1 MSGKEGTMAKLDI
14 IDRSGKAAA
23 QIDLPEGLLSGP
35 SNDHLIYE
43 AVVNYRANQRQ
54 GTAATKTRA
63 SVRGGGRKP
72 WRQKGTGRARVGST
86 RSPLWK
92 KGGTVFGPQPRDYSY
107 ELPKKVRRGALR
119 AALAGKHAAGN
130 LVVASELDLKE
141 PRTREAAALV
151 KGLKLDSALLVDTAE
166 NANLFKAVRNLPRV
180 KAVDVAGLN
189 IYDVLAHTSVV
200 FSRRAFEAV
209 LERLT

>member
-1 MSGKEGTMAKLDI
+1 MAKLDI
-14 IDRSGKAAA
+14 IDRSGQTAG
-23 QIDLPEGLLSGP
+23 QLDLPEDLFAARA
-35 SNDHLIYE
+35 NDHLIYE
-43 AVVNYRANQRQ
+43 AVVSYQANQRQ

-63 SVRGGGRKP
+63 FVAGGGKKP

-107 ELPKKVRRGALR
+107 ELPKKARRGALR
-119 AALAGKHAAGN
+119 SALALKHADREL
-130 LVVASELDLKE
+130 LVVPELEVPAPK
-141 PRTREAAALV
+141 TKEAAALL
-151 KGLKLDSALLVDTAE
+151 KAYKLDSALLVDTAE

-189 IYDVLAHTSVV
+189 IYDVLAHKAVV

-209 LERLT
+209 LEKLT

>member
-1 MSGKEGTMAKLDI
+1 MAKLDI
-14 IDRSGKAAA
+14 IDRSGKTAA
-23 QIDLPEGLLSGP
+23 QVELPEAIFAQTA
-35 SNDHLIYE
+35 NDHLIFE

-63 SVRGGGRKP
+63 FVSGGGKKP

-107 ELPKKVRRGALR
+107 ELPKKARRGALR
-119 AALAGKHAAGN
+119 SALIKKHADQE
-130 LVVASELDLKE
+130 LLVASDLEVKE
-141 PRTREAAALV
+141 PKTKEAVAL
-151 KGLKLDSALLVDTAE
+151 LKAYHLGSALLVDLAE
-166 NANLFKAVRNLPRV
+166 NANLFRAVRNLPQV
-180 KAVDVAGLN
+180 KAVDPAGLN
-189 IYDVLAHTSVV
+189 IYDVLAHKSVV

-209 LERLT
+209 LEKLS

>member
-1 MSGKEGTMAKLDI
+1 MAKLDI
-14 IDRSGKAAA
+14 IDRSGKTAA
-23 QIDLPEGLLSGP
+23 QVDLPESVF
-35 SNDHLIYE
+35 SEANDHLIYE
-43 AVVNYRANQRQ
+43 AVVNFRANQRQ

-63 SVRGGGRKP
+63 FVRGGGKKP

-107 ELPKKVRRGALR
+107 ELPKKARRSALR
-119 AALAGKHAAGN
+119 SALAKKHAAQE
-130 LVVASELDLKE
+130 LIVTSELELKE
-141 PRTREAAALV
+141 PKTREAVALI
-151 KGLKLDSALLVDTAE
+151 KALKLDSALLVDLAE
-166 NANLFKAVRNLPRV
+166 NANLFRAVRNLPRV

-189 IYDVLAHTSVV
+189 IYDVLAHKSVV

-209 LERLT
+209 LEKLS

>member
-1 MSGKEGTMAKLDI
+1 MAKLDI
-14 IDRSGKAAA
+14 IDRSGNAAA
-23 QIDLPEGLLSGP
+23 QVDLPDSLFAGTAK
-35 SNDHLIYE
+35 DHLIYE
-43 AVVNYRANQRQ
+43 AVVNYQANQRQ

-63 SVRGGGRKP
+63 AVRGGGKKP

-107 ELPKKVRRGALR
+107 ELPKKARRIALR
-119 AALAGKHAAGN
+119 AALVKKHADQE
-130 LVVASELDLKE
+130 LIVASELEVKE
-141 PRTREAAALV
+141 PKTKAAVAL
-151 KGLKLDSALLVDTAE
+151 LKSYKVDSALLVDLAE
-166 NANLFKAVRNLPRV
+166 NANLFRAVRNLPRV

-189 IYDVLAHTSVV
+189 IYDVLAHKSVV

>member
-1 MSGKEGTMAKLDI
+1 MAKLPI
-14 IDRSGKAAA
+14 IDRSGQTAG
-23 QIDLPEGLLSGP
+23 QMDLPEGLFTRHA
-35 SNDHLIYE
+35 NDHLIYE

-63 SVRGGGRKP
+63 FVSGGGKKP

-86 RSPLWK
+86 RSPLWR

-107 ELPKKVRRGALR
+107 ELPKKARRSALR
-119 AALAGKHAAGN
+119 SALARKHADQE
-130 LVVASELDLKE
+130 LVVASELELKA
-141 PRTREAAALV
+141 PKTKEALAL
-151 KGLKLDSALLVDTAE
+151 LKAYHLDSALLVDTAD
-166 NANLFKAVRNLPRV
+166 NAHLFKAVRNLPRF

-189 IYDVLAHTSVV
+189 IYDVLAHKSVV

-209 LERLT
+209 LEKLT

>member
-1 MSGKEGTMAKLDI
+1 MAKLDI
-14 IDRSGKAAA
+14 IDRDGRSAA
-23 QIDLPEGLLSGP
+23 QFELPDSALAP
-35 SNDHLIYE
+35 AANDHLIYE
-43 AVVNYRANQRQ
+43 AVVATRANQRQ

-63 SVRGGGRKP
+63 DVRGGGKKP

-107 ELPKKVRRGALR
+107 ELPKKARRSALR
-119 AALAGKHAAGN
+119 SALAKKHADQEL
-130 LVVASELDLKE
+130 LVVPAFEIPAPK
-141 PRTREAAALV
+141 TKEAAALI
-151 KGLKLDSALLVDTAE
+151 KAYKLDSALLVDLPD

-189 IYDVLAHTSVV
+189 IYDVLAHKAVV

-209 LERLT
+209 LEKLT

>member
-1 MSGKEGTMAKLDI
+1 MAKLDI
-14 IDRSGKAAA
+14 IDRSGHPAG
-23 QIDLPEGLLSGP
+23 QMDLPNGLFAERA
-35 SNDHLIYE
+35 NDHLIYE
-43 AVVNYRANQRQ
+43 AVISYQANQRQ

-63 SVRGGGRKP
+63 FVSGGGKKP

-107 ELPKKVRRGALR
+107 ELPKKARRSALR
-119 AALAGKHAAGN
+119 SALAKKHADQEL
-130 LVVASELDLKE
+130 LVVSELEIKE
-141 PRTREAAALV
+141 PKTREAAALC
-151 KGLKLDSALLVDTAE
+151 KAYKLDSALLVDTAE

-180 KAVDVAGLN
+180 KAVDVTGLN
-189 IYDVLAHTSVV
+189 IYDVLAHKSVV

-209 LERLT
+209 LEKLT

>member
-1 MSGKEGTMAKLDI
+1 MAKLDI
-14 IDRSGKAAA
+14 IDRSGKTAD
-23 QIDLPEGLLSGP
+23 QVDLPESVFSRP
-35 SNDHLIYE
+35 VNDHLVYE
-43 AVVNYRANQRQ
+43 AVINYRANQRQ

-63 SVRGGGRKP
+63 FVSGGGKKP

-107 ELPKKVRRGALR
+107 ELPKKARRSALR
-119 AALAGKHAAGN
+119 SVLAAKHASQE
-130 LVVASELDLKE
+130 LIVASELEVKAPKTKEAVALLK
-141 PRTREAAALV
+141 AY
-151 KGLKLDSALLVDTAE
+151 KLDSALLVDTAE

-180 KAVDVAGLN
+180 KAVDVTGLN
-189 IYDVLAHTSVV
+189 IYDVLAHKSVV

-209 LERLT
+209 MEKLT

>member
-1 MSGKEGTMAKLDI
+1 MAKLDI
-14 IDRSGKAAA
+14 IDRSGKTAA
-23 QIDLPEGLLSGP
+23 QVELPEAIFAQTAS
-35 SNDHLIYE
+35 DHLIFE

-63 SVRGGGRKP
+63 FVSGGGKKP

-107 ELPKKVRRGALR
+107 ELPKKARRSALR
-119 AALAGKHAAGN
+119 SALAKKHAAQE
-130 LVVASELDLKE
+130 LIVTSELELKE
-141 PRTREAAALV
+141 PKTREAAALI
-151 KGLKLDSALLVDTAE
+151 KALKLDSALLVDLAE
-166 NANLFKAVRNLPRV
+166 NANLFRAVRNLPRV

-189 IYDVLAHTSVV
+189 IYDVLAHKSVV

-209 LERLT
+209 LEKLS